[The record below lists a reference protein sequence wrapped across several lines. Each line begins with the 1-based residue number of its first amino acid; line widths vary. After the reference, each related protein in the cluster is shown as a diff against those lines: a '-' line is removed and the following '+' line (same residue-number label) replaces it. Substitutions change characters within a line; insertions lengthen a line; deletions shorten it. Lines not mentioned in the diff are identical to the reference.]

1 MVKIF
6 RDTKEM
12 KKGVEFLFDDARN
25 LFPKNIE
32 ISKIYEGCL
41 WAEGPIF
48 LQKQNIIVWSDIPY
62 NRMLFYNLS
71 DSSTGVYRLSLIHIS
86 EPTRR
91 TPISYDVY

>member
-6 RDTKEM
+6 RDPKEL

-48 LQKQNIIVWSDIPY
+48 LQEKNKLIINKNPCFRYI
-62 NRMLFYNLS
+62 
-71 DSSTGVYRLSLIHIS
+71 
-86 EPTRR
+86 
-91 TPISYDVY
+91 

>member
-6 RDTKEM
+6 RDPKEL

-48 LQKQNIIVWSDIPY
+48 LQEKNFI
-62 NRMLFYNLS
+62 L
-71 DSSTGVYRLSLIHIS
+71 H
-86 EPTRR
+86 
-91 TPISYDVY
+91 